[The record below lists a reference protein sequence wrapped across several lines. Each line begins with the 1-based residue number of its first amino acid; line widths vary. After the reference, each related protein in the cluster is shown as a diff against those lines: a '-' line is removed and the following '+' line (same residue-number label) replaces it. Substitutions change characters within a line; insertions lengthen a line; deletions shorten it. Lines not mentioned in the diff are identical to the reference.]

1 MKKILTVF
9 FTLALLLSFAACI
22 PTQENATAPTNE
34 SDPLALPPGAD
45 VFYGL
50 IVADMGGDAL
60 LVTENKTQGQTGG
73 LYTLGKQY
81 LSKEQDATL
90 LVPGT
95 YFRLY
100 YGGYIMESYPMQ
112 FGAPSVFTCEGR
124 KTDFVTPLVD
134 FVLEKVPADAQWLAL
149 DLTGVRELS
158 TGEREAIEYLLMC
171 RLFDRCSIVQYDETR
186 LQAEN
191 LLTADGS
198 PDNGAV
204 LRLEAEEKDA
214 ALVGTW
220 RLTDSEQVT
229 EGELQLSLTA
239 SSD

>member
-1 MKKILTVF
+1 MKRCFVF
-9 FTLALLLSFAACI
+9 LFTLALLLSFAACTPPQEE
-22 PTQENATAPTNE
+22 PTKPTDE
-34 SDPLALPPGAD
+34 TSTFSLPPGAD
-45 VFYGL
+45 VFYGM
-50 IVADMGGDAL
+50 IVADMGGDTL

-73 LYTLGKQY
+73 LYTLSKQY
-81 LSKEQDATL
+81 LSKDQDETL

-95 YFRLY
+95 FFRLY
-100 YGGYIMESYPMQ
+100 YGGYIMDSYPMQ
-112 FGAPSVFTCEGR
+112 FGDPVSFSCTDG
-124 KTDFVTPLVD
+124 KHDFVTPLVD
-134 FVLEKVPADAQWLAL
+134 FVLEKVPAGAQWLAL

-171 RLFDRCSIVQYDETR
+171 RLIDRCSIVQYDETR

-204 LRLEAEEKDA
+204 LRLEAEEKDT

-220 RLTDSEQVT
+220 LLTDTEQVT
-229 EGELQLSLTA
+229 TGELKLNIPYYLN
-239 SSD
+239 